1 MTKYSL
7 QTKLNAVH
15 DFLNGYESYKTVA
28 DKHNVDMTLLK
39 EWVRRFEKQGPSAFE
54 VSYTNY
60 PIEFKMDVLT
70 YMNETG
76 ASTVEA
82 AAVFNIPSSAVVRKW
97 RQLFVTQ
104 GIDALQ
110 PKKKGRQSMKNKKEK
125 NKPTV
130 GSEEALRAENEQ
142 LRMEIAYLK
151 KLHALI
157 QEKEKLQ
164 NRTKRK

>member
-1 MTKYSL
+1 MAKYSL
-7 QTKLNAVH
+7 ETKLNAVH
-15 DFLNGYESYKTVA
+15 DYLNGVESYKTVA

-39 EWVRRFEKQGPSAFE
+39 GWVRRFEKQGPSAFE

-82 AAVFNIPSSAVVRKW
+82 AAVFNIPSSAIVRKW

-110 PKKKGRQSMKNKKEK
+110 PKKKGRQSMKNKREK
-125 NKPTV
+125 AV
-130 GSEEALRAENEQ
+130 GSEESLRAENEQ